1 VNTSAPLLAL
11 REVSKRFGPVGA
23 LRKASLE
30 VAPGEV
36 VALLGENG
44 AGKSTLMHIAAGML
58 RPDAGEI
65 LLDGTPRTFQSPR
78 DARRAGIGMVH
89 QHFTAIPALTVG
101 ENIAL
106 AAGWSVRPGQVA
118 RRTLELTER
127 LGLPLDPSARAGTLP
142 VALLQRLE
150 IVKALATEARV
161 LLLDEPTGVL
171 APQEVDDLLAR
182 VRELAAAGRGV
193 VLITHKLDEAL
204 QVADRVVVLR
214 EGQVVLD
221 AIGATEAGLA
231 SAMIG
236 GDMEPAT
243 KAGQAEGA
251 ASRPEAVQARQV
263 VVRVDGL
270 VVGSR
275 STGLAVRGVS
285 LEVRAGDMVAI
296 AGVAGSGQRELLR
309 ALVGLVPVRE
319 GTRTVQEPAVFIPE
333 DRTTE
338 ALLPDLDL
346 THNLVLGMGRT
357 APWVH
362 RGWLDW
368 RAAGDRTEALV
379 AEFNVR
385 TPSVA
390 LHAGQLSGGNQQKLV
405 IARALARD
413 PAVLVAE
420 NPTRGL
426 DIRATE
432 VVHQHLR
439 EAAARGVAVLVYSS
453 DLDEVL
459 ALGQRVLVMVRGT
472 LVQMPAG
479 SGRLDVG
486 RTMVGAA

>member
-1 VNTSAPLLAL
+1 MTTSAPLLAL

-30 VAPGEV
+30 VAHGEV

-65 LLDGTPRTFQSPR
+65 LVNGTSRTFQSPR

-106 AAGWSVRPGQVA
+106 AAGWPVRPGQVA

-127 LGLPLDPSARAGTLP
+127 LGLPLVPSARAGTLP

-171 APQEVDDLLAR
+171 APQEVDELLAR

-204 QVADRVVVLR
+204 QVADRIVVLR
-214 EGQVVLD
+214 EGQVMLD
-221 AIGATEAGLA
+221 TTAATEAELA

-236 GDMEPAT
+236 GGTEPA
-243 KAGQAEGA
+243 KQAVQAGGA
-251 ASRPEAVQARQV
+251 GRREAVQAGQV
-263 VVRVDGL
+263 MVRVNGL

-275 STGLAVRGVS
+275 STGIALRGAS
-285 LEVRAGDMVAI
+285 LEVRAGEIIAI

-319 GTRTVQEPAVFIPE
+319 GSRTVQEPVVFIPE

-346 THNLVLGMGRT
+346 THNLVLGLGRT

-368 RAAGDRTEALV
+368 GAALDRTEALV

-385 TPSVA
+385 TSSVA

-432 VVHQHLR
+432 VVHRHLR
-439 EAAARGVAVLVYSS
+439 AAASRGVAVLVYSS

-472 LVQMPAG
+472 LVEMPAG
-479 SGRLDVG
+479 SGRLEVG